1 MPKAS
6 AKIKS
11 EKKEKEKEAV
21 ESDSSSSSE
30 AGEASSSSSEESGEE
45 ASSSEESVEE
55 AGGGEGLQNGA
66 ATPKKRGKTGK
77 ANGGPKKPKKSGAS
91 SSSSAPA
98 AVGPML
104 TIKHPNREGH
114 LWPPEVLAKFTI
126 GEVVGELG
134 GGAASG
140 RVEMTG
146 EALAIL
152 QASTDVLV
160 DRALSEALLYIK
172 LLKERAMWALPS
184 TGAPYLKGERKNRP
198 RAGEKAVPDFTIFPR
213 HVDTVL
219 RADGWLSRVAGRRFS
234 APSNVF
240 MPSVTLAGPKKK
252 IVKSK

>member
-6 AKIKS
+6 AKTKS
-11 EKKEKEKEAV
+11 QEKEEEAA
-21 ESDSSSSSE
+21 ESDSSSSSSSSE
-30 AGEASSSSSEESGEE
+30 AGEASSSSSGESGEE
-45 ASSSEESVEE
+45 ASSSDESAGE
-55 AGGGEGLQNGA
+55 AGVGEGAQNGA
-66 ATPKKRGKTGK
+66 AKPKKRGNTGK
-77 ANGGPKKPKKSGAS
+77 AKGGPKKPKKSGAS

-126 GEVVGELG
+126 AEVVGELG
-134 GGAASG
+134 GGASG